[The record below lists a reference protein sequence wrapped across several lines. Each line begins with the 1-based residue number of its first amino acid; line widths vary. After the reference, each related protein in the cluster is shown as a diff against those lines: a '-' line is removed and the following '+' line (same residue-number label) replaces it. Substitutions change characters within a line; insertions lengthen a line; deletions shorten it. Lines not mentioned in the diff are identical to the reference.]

1 MDNRTQSTETG
12 YPGSETNEQDHGE
25 ILTRA
30 APEPGGEMPDSSTNQ
45 TKWRSFEFWF
55 VAGSLL
61 FIPYN
66 YVMDIKTII
75 DYFRQG
81 ETVLLCF
88 YLFWTALP
96 TISIHLFIFIR
107 IRSNCSQFLSF
118 LISPWLLSF
127 KYLQV
132 YGQSTPTKAVIERTR
147 TVVTVVQCLFKAIP
161 QLCIQSAAWWTGYQA
176 DSPIFFEGTTETTMH
191 MLYKIHSVAFSLLA
205 DFSND
210 MPFYWRFVNWI
221 PVALVFGARVFVLTS
236 LFSLQDSWRWTC
248 FIPPFLG
255 FFASWLLSVRTDQRR
270 VAEACAKTLL
280 LPPSDV
286 AGIVPSA
293 LYVVVYGAAV
303 LAGKDSTFVELLI
316 VLFIHSVSGC
326 LWEYILDKKYKVD

>member
-1 MDNRTQSTETG
+1 
-12 YPGSETNEQDHGE
+12 
-25 ILTRA
+25 
-30 APEPGGEMPDSSTNQ
+30 MPDSSTNQ
-45 TKWRSFEFWF
+45 TKWRSIEFWF

-61 FIPYN
+61 FILYN

-81 ETVLLCF
+81 ETVLFYF

-96 TISIHLFIFIR
+96 TIFIHLFIFIR

-118 LISPWLLSF
+118 LISPLLLSF

-132 YGQSTPTKAVIERTR
+132 YGQSTPKKAVIERTR

-210 MPFYWRFVNWI
+210 MPFYWRFINWI
-221 PVALVFGARVFVLTS
+221 PLVPAYSCSRRSS
-236 LFSLQDSWRWTC
+236 LCKTPGGGL
-248 FIPPFLG
+248 
-255 FFASWLLSVRTDQRR
+255 ASFLLSSVSSRLGSSVSEQIKGGSQRR
-270 VAEACAKTLL
+270 ARRPCSSHPLTWRASS
-280 LPPSDV
+280 LPPCTWSSTERLSLRAKIVHLLNYLLCCSFTASQDV
-286 AGIVPSA
+286 CGN
-293 LYVVVYGAAV
+293 
-303 LAGKDSTFVELLI
+303 TF
-316 VLFIHSVSGC
+316 
-326 LWEYILDKKYKVD
+326 